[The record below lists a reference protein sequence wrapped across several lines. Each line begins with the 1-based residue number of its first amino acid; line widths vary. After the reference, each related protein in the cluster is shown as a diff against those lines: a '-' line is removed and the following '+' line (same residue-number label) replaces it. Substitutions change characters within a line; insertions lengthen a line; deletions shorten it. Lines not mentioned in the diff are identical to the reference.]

1 MGMTTFIWIARGRR
15 GKLQIFLSRNLLHDV
30 EALRKKSGVA
40 KVVWFEPYA
49 SSREALPVI
58 EHLKSLNRRALR
70 SWVESLNPDLQD
82 LIPIRVTPDGREAP
96 MFAADLSWPWVDDE
110 SGEGG
115 CPVKLPTGPRTLTG
129 SNAQPIPRE
138 FKWAEHVG
146 PSRETA
152 TA

>member
-1 MGMTTFIWIARGRR
+1 MGTMTFIWIARGRR

-30 EALRKKSGVA
+30 QALRRTLGSA

-70 SWVESLNPDLQD
+70 NWVESLNPDLQD
-82 LIPIRVTPDGREAP
+82 MIPIHVTPDGREAP
-96 MFAADLSWPWVDDE
+96 MFALDLSWPWLDDE
-110 SGEGG
+110 EGEGG
-115 CPVKLPTGPRTLTG
+115 CPVRPPTGPRTLTG

-138 FKWAEHVG
+138 TKWVEHVG
-146 PSRETA
+146 PRREA
-152 TA
+152 ACA